1 MKNDEYITVKEF
13 ANRAGV
19 SVQSVY
25 QRLNTT
31 LKDYSR
37 LENGLKT
44 ISIKALEEIY
54 SIKVEQVFN
63 QKFKEPLKSSEIND
77 SENVFSNDFK
87 GNFKELFNEAL
98 NNPLKSDE
106 IKEKDNSEVLF
117 LRNQVEQL
125 QMELIK
131 ERQHSKELAGRVA
144 DLAEKVVVLTDQ
156 AQKLQLAQMNPQI
169 SEQNKE
175 VEKEPEPETIKK
187 PWWKSLFS

>member
-44 ISIKALEEIY
+44 ISIKALEELY

-63 QKFKEPLKSSEIND
+63 QDFKEPLKSSEIND

-87 GNFKELFNEAL
+87 GNFKEPFNEPL

-117 LRNQVEQL
+117 LRNQIEWL
-125 QMELIK
+125 QTELTK
-131 ERQHSKELAGRVA
+131 ERQHSKELAERIAVLA
-144 DLAEKVVVLTDQ
+144 DQ
-156 AQKLQLAQMNPQI
+156 SQKLQLAQMSPQL
-169 SEQNKE
+169 SAEQKQE
-175 VEKEPEPETIKK
+175 AEKEPEQKETIKK

>member
-37 LENGLKT
+37 IENGLKT
-44 ISIKALEEIY
+44 ININALEELY

-63 QKFKEPLKSSEIND
+63 QAFNEPLNK
-77 SENVFSNDFK
+77 
-87 GNFKELFNEAL
+87 
-98 NNPLKSDE
+98 PLKSDE
-106 IKEKDNSEVLF
+106 IKEKDDSEVLF

-125 QMELIK
+125 QMELTK
-131 ERQHSKELAGRVA
+131 ERQHSRE
-144 DLAEKVVVLTDQ
+144 LAEKIAVLADQ
-156 AQKLQLAQMNPQI
+156 AQKLQLTQMNPQLI
-169 SEQNKE
+169 DGSGVSDPVKPKSTPSEQPKS
-175 VEKEPEPETIKK
+175 
-187 PWWKSLFS
+187 WWGWIFRGRG